1 MKLPSTPTNR
11 PAPAWLGGFKLEARH
26 GDVQVTGVRQIL

>member
-11 PAPAWLGGFKLEARH
+11 PAPAWLGGFKREARH
-26 GDVQVTGVRQIL
+26 GAFG